1 GRAMSRPSFKPTA
14 EQREMVKS
22 MAAIGLTHEQMAV
35 AIGIRSP
42 KTVRKHFRKQLN
54 AGNAEAIA
62 RVTSVAYEMAQSGK
76 YPSMTWSWLR
86 MHPST
91 SKDDVFAG
99 GELERSEMTTEEQ
112 RRKVKAL
119 AGFGVRQKD

>member
-1 GRAMSRPSFKPTA
+1 
-14 EQREMVKS
+14 MVKS
-22 MAAIGLTHEQMAV
+22 MATLGLTHKQMAI

-76 YPSMTWSWLR
+76 YPAMTRFWLR

-91 SKDDVFAG
+91 SKEKYLREANSTKERDD
-99 GELERSEMTTEEQ
+99 
-112 RRKVKAL
+112 
-119 AGFGVRQKD
+119 D

>member
-1 GRAMSRPSFKPTA
+1 MPRPSFKPTV
-14 EQREMVKS
+14 EKQKMVKS
-22 MAAIGLTHEQMAV
+22 MAAIGLTHDQMAT

-42 KTVRKHFRKQLN
+42 KTLRKHFRNPLN

-62 RVTSVAYEMAQSGK
+62 KVTSVAYEMAQSGK
-76 YPSMTWSWLR
+76 YPSMTRFWLR

-99 GELERSEMTTEEQ
+99 GELDKERD
-112 RRKVKAL
+112 A
-119 AGFGVRQKD
+119 D